1 VQLPVRGSDDRALAA
16 RPGRTAYA
24 ALLPRTA
31 TAHLP
36 DNSSV
41 LSRARAPAAVH
52 RWVTHASSALPVLVP
67 RPDACRRPGP
77 GAMAQKSTLSLRLC
91 RPAARPTLA
100 ARARA
105 SESLRERERERE
117 RSLLKIKK

>member
-77 GAMAQKSTLSLRLC
+77 GAMAQKSAEPQTLPPGCQAHTGIL
-91 RPAARPTLA
+91 PHPQFFETHGN
-100 ARARA
+100 
-105 SESLRERERERE
+105 
-117 RSLLKIKK
+117 KHT